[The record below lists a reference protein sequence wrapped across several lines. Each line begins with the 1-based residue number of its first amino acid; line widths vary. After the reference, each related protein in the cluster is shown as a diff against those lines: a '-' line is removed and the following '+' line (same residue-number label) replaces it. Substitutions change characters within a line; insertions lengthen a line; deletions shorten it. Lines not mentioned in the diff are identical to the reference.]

1 MTNAVIV
8 RDMLVGMSHKNS
20 GQFFAL
26 DAKTGKTLW
35 TSPPRQGTNAAIL
48 RAGDLVLA
56 LKDNAELVVAR
67 PSASGMDAVKT
78 YTVADSA
85 TWALPTV
92 AGNRIYVKD
101 TNSLALWTW

>member
-1 MTNAVIV
+1 MANAVVV
-8 RDMLVGMSHKNS
+8 RDMVLGMAHRNS

-26 DAKTGKTLW
+26 DAKTGRTLW

-48 RAGDLVLA
+48 RAGDVVFA
-56 LKDNAELVVAR
+56 LKDDAELIVAR
-67 PSASGMDAVKT
+67 PNATGLEPLKR

-101 TNSLALWTW
+101 TNSLALW